1 MVNVEKLIDK
11 IESKGITIFKLA
23 KVIGVNT
30 STVYRR
36 FNNPDTFTIRE
47 VNCIVKLLCLSSSEA
62 VAIFFNE
69 NVA

>member
-11 IESKGITIFKLA
+11 IESKGITIVKLA
-23 KVIGVNT
+23 KVIGVNI

-47 VNCIVKLLCLSSSEA
+47 VNLIVKLLSLSSAEA
-62 VAIFFNE
+62 VVIFFNE